1 MILVHLLIGIIFG
14 QIFGHYSFFIIG
26 SILPDIDHLYL
37 IVKNRSFGI
46 KKIVRSIKFEK
57 EFKLNYKTPLFHSL
71 IAMIFFSFI
80 VYIFNN
86 LGAIFFGIAYMSH
99 LLIDWVDIDIKY
111 YLWPFR
117 IKFKGFLP
125 IWSKFEQVLTIVLLI
140 IILVLFI

>member
-1 MILVHLLIGIIFG
+1 MII
-14 QIFGHYSFFIIG
+14 
-26 SILPDIDHLYL
+26 
-37 IVKNRSFGI
+37 KNKSLGI
-46 KKIVRSIKFEK
+46 KNIIKSIKFEEK
-57 EFKLNYKTPLFHSL
+57 FGLNYKTPLFHSL
-71 IAMIFFSFI
+71 IALIFFSFI

-86 LGAIFFGIAYMSH
+86 QGAIFFGIAYILH

-140 IILVLFI
+140 IILFLFI